1 MVKGLISGMEKLI
14 IFLKPYGKYLLITW
28 IVIIAVISSIPNL
41 PTPKI
46 TTGKVELRVDYI
58 FHFCEYAF
66 LTFITF
72 LTLVRKD
79 FKLPLKKYLLI
90 TFCLIIFAVADEYHQ
105 KLIPGRAFNVKDI
118 LSNLTGV
125 FGGLLICLVVFRII
139 GNKLNNNIS
148 D

>member
-1 MVKGLISGMEKLI
+1 MVKRLISGMEKLI
-14 IFLKPYGKYLLITW
+14 IFLKPYSKYMFITW

-46 TTGKVELRVDYI
+46 TTGKVELRIDYI

-79 FKLPLKKYLLI
+79 FKLTLQKYLLI
-90 TFCLIIFAVADEYHQ
+90 TLCLIIFAVADEYHQ
-105 KLIPGRAFNVKDI
+105 KLIPGRSFNVKDI
-118 LSNLTGV
+118 LSNLSGV
-125 FGGLLICLVVFRII
+125 SGGLLFCIVVFRTIA
-139 GNKLNNNIS
+139 NRLK
-148 D
+148 